1 METLLKKLLVPPHL
15 EYLALDKD
23 FLIQETSIK
32 VQRFG
37 DCPEEVV
44 AGNDVRIPFPELVGT
59 EEILIDIFERRLPH
73 FELKAITRLL
83 ENGSRLYFDMYIVEF
98 TNDEN
103 YQRLIIFFQDVSDR
117 MALEQTLVQATN
129 EMDILLS
136 TLAATNNYVEKII
149 TSMAEVL
156 LVTTASGKIKKVN
169 QAAQDLFGYS
179 ESELVGQ
186 QIDTLAAVGSSLQA
200 ISQEDSQQSQTHTE
214 VICRGK
220 SGEKLTVSFSCTA
233 ISTDI
238 KGVSG
243 SGPALQD
250 FVYIGRDVTDRQR
263 ARKRQITQYVTT
275 RILSASETIKKAIA
289 AILPVICDSLG
300 WDTAELWM
308 PESGEKLLSE
318 TKRIT
323 AVSDPNL
330 LRCVASWTK
339 RSVSIPKFAEFT
351 EQMTCAFGEGL
362 PGFVWASGCSQWI
375 ADVTKSDSCMRREI
389 AAEEGLHG
397 ALGFPILG
405 DYDPE
410 NSAKSVL
417 GVMIFFSREVQCFD
431 EELLQIMATIGSQL
445 GQFIKRKQAEIAL
458 RESEEQLRDLFENA
472 TDLIQS
478 IGADGHF
485 LYVNRAWRE
494 TLGYTEAEIAQ
505 MTVFDIIHPN
515 SSPESLDILYQAIT
529 EKNLNEST
537 LYPPSIE
544 IIFITKEHKKILL
557 EGSISCKF
565 AAGSLVAIRAILR
578 DITARKMAEDALA
591 KSVSL
596 LQATFDSTAD
606 GILATDRSGKIV
618 TFNREFVE
626 MWGIP
631 NELMALRDDATTIAF
646 VLNQLKDPQAFQ
658 DRIQSLDEQPEA
670 ESYDLLEFQDGRFF
684 ERYSQPQRL
693 GDTIIG
699 RVWSYHDITER
710 KQAEYALREEQEKS
724 EKLLLNI
731 LPKAIAERLKQNETT
746 IAEYF
751 PQVTVLFADIVG
763 FTALSAVMNPIELV
777 DLLNKIFSGFDLLC
791 ERHGLEKIKTI
802 GDAYMAVGGLPAPR
816 EDHADA
822 IAKIALDMQ
831 AEIARFNANN
841 NKYFSIRIGIHSGPV
856 VAGVIGIKKFI
867 YDLWGDTV
875 NIASRMESQGLPWRI
890 QVSETT
896 YKLLE
901 NKYLF
906 QERGMIE
913 VKGKGG
919 MKTYILLGR
928 KSGSSSVI
936 SHLADD

>member
-1 METLLKKLLVPPHL
+1 MLNKLLVPHHL

-23 FLIQETSIK
+23 FLIQETSLK
-32 VQRFG
+32 VQRFA
-37 DCPEEVV
+37 DCPEEVA
-44 AGNDVRIPFPELVGT
+44 AGNDVRIPFPELVGS
-59 EEILIDIFERRLPH
+59 EEILIDIFEGRLPN
-73 FELKAITRLL
+73 FELKAITRVL
-83 ENGSRLYFDMYIVEF
+83 ENGSPLYFDMYIVEF
-98 TNDEN
+98 INDEN
-103 YQRLIIFFQDVSDR
+103 HHRLIVFFEDVTDR
-117 MALEQTLVQATN
+117 MGLEQTLVQATN
-129 EMDILLS
+129 EMNILLS

-186 QIDTLAAVGSSLQA
+186 QIEVLAALGTSLQTV
-200 ISQEDSQQSQTHTE
+200 SQEQPQLSRTNTE
-214 VICRGK
+214 VMCTAK
-220 SGEKLTVSFSCTA
+220 TGEKLTVSFSCTA
-233 ISTDI
+233 IASEI
-238 KGVSG
+238 QGISISSAAV
-243 SGPALQD
+243 QD

-263 ARKRQITQYVTT
+263 ARKRKIAQYVTT
-275 RILSASETIKKAIA
+275 RILSASETIKKALT

-308 PESGEKLLSE
+308 PEAGEKLLSGS
-318 TKRIT
+318 KRVNAI
-323 AVSDPNL
+323 ADPNS
-330 LRCVASWTK
+330 LRCVASWKK
-339 RSVSIPKFAEFT
+339 RSVSIPKFAGFA
-351 EQMTCAFGEGL
+351 EQMTCGFGEGL
-362 PGFVWASGCSQWI
+362 PGLVWASGSPQWI
-375 ADVTKSDSCMRREI
+375 VDVTESDSFLRREI

-397 ALGFPILG
+397 AFGFPILG
-405 DYDPE
+405 DYEQE
-410 NSAKSVL
+410 NSARYVL
-417 GVMIFFSREVQCFD
+417 GVMTFFSHEVQCFD
-431 EELLQIMATIGSQL
+431 EELLQTMATIGSQI

-485 LYVNRAWRE
+485 LYVNRAWQE
-494 TLGYTEAEIAQ
+494 TLGYSEAEIAE

-515 SSPESLDILYQAIT
+515 SSPESIDILYQAILKKT
-529 EKNLNEST
+529 VNENT
-537 LYPPSIE
+537 FYPDSIQA
-544 IIFITKEHKKILL
+544 IFITKNNEQILL

-565 AAGSLVAIRAILR
+565 SEGSLVAIRAILR
-578 DITARKMAEDALA
+578 DITARKVAEDALA

-606 GILATDRSGKIV
+606 GILAIDRSGKIV

-631 NELMALRDDATTIAF
+631 NEVMALRDDATTIAF
-646 VLNQLKDPQAFQ
+646 IMNQLKEPQAFQ
-658 DRIQSLDEQPEA
+658 ERIESLYEQPEA
-670 ESYDLLEFQDGRFF
+670 ESYDLLEFQDGRCF
-684 ERYSQPQRL
+684 ERYSEPQRL
-693 GDTIIG
+693 GDKIIG

-710 KQAEYALREEQEKS
+710 KQAEDALREEQEKS

-751 PQVTVLFADIVG
+751 PEVTVLFADIVG
-763 FTALSAVMNPIELV
+763 FTHLSAIMNPIDLV
-777 DLLNKIFSGFDLLC
+777 ELLNKIFSRFDLLC
-791 ERHGLEKIKTI
+791 DRHGLEKIKTI
-802 GDAYMAVGGLPAPR
+802 GDAYMVVGGLPHPR
-816 EDHADA
+816 ADHAEA
-822 IAKIALDMQ
+822 IAQMALDMQ
-831 AEIARFNANN
+831 TEIARFNANN
-841 NKYFSIRIGIHSGPV
+841 RKYFSIRVGIHSGPV

-875 NIASRMESQGLPWRI
+875 NLASRMESHGLSWRI

-901 NKYLF
+901 HKYLF
-906 QERGMIE
+906 QERGIID

-919 MKTYILLGR
+919 MRTYLLVG
-928 KSGSSSVI
+928 KK
-936 SHLADD
+936 